1 MLERYW
7 KKFHYMLEVILDTE
21 TTGLSTTENHK
32 IVEIGCIELDN
43 QISTNKVFHVY
54 INPQRTVSEDAYKVH
69 GYSNEFL
76 SNKKIFS
83 EICEDFLSFIKDKKL
98 IIHNAAFD
106 LAFLNHELRFVN
118 KKTID
123 KTNVI
128 DTLEIARSKYPGSQ
142 NSLDALCKRFNIDNS
157 RREKHSALID
167 CNLLKEVYVN
177 LLDQKTP
184 KLNLES
190 GGIIDSKYNF
200 NTGKNNSILRKIIK
214 LRDDELK
221 LHKKY
226 LQSQLLKN
234 NYN

>member
-1 MLERYW
+1 
-7 KKFHYMLEVILDTE
+7 MLEVVLDTE

-43 QISTNKVFHVY
+43 QIPTNKVFHAY

-157 RREKHSALID
+157 RREKHNALID
-167 CNLLKEVYVN
+167 CQLLKEVYIN
-177 LLDQKTP
+177 LIEQKEP

-190 GGIIDSKYNF
+190 TEIFDLKFKDNLIKKNSK
-200 NTGKNNSILRKIIK
+200 LRKIIK
-214 LRDDELK
+214 PNSEELE
-221 LHKKY
+221 LHKNYLKY
-226 LQSQLLKN
+226 HLQKN
-234 NYN
+234 FYD